1 MDYQQIQEQQKEKA
15 VEQARESISLAETAV
30 SESPSPRIAGGTGN
44 FLADLTASLDAYES
58 GKGEMD
64 AINAELAGMKDIKIP
79 QYAQKTGLSK
89 FFWNLFHG
97 KEAKQQAAAVEEA
110 EQKKAEQDKRRAE
123 LESQKGAASSSM
135 GDALSQF
142 SSLMGAATKSNIKEM
157 INNEA
162 VVRRI
167 MASLPE
173 DKVKSTLDLIYPE
186 MDEAHMDLFMD
197 MITARF
203 SVPIVDSSQERI
215 DRLSESTKKFVLHD
229 ICIQKAD
236 GTIINTKAQPL
247 DWTFSALQKIYAA
260 YLTIP
265 AEHLKLVRC
274 LVHYADNENGGA
286 ALGEVGVYWVNYV
299 KGREEQREGDP
310 YTGSCTSSTSD
321 TRNGMNKFTL
331 TLIHELGHVVDGK
344 HDNYG
349 YSDSPE
355 FRKWSEWVEVPKNDP
370 TKIVN
375 YMIESMENIPYNN
388 TLSEKEL
395 NLAIDISKAMIKKQ
409 EEVINSWSKGQSFV
423 KTKVNAKEDLSDTEK
438 EALIETFSSRDKN
451 NLIYHI
457 WMGLGAH
464 TSSSCL
470 GCYNHSNVM
479 QGMKRPF
486 YQGYD
491 YDPWF
496 SFNNARWSNKISAY
510 QYRCP
515 KEEFAETY
523 ASYHAAPTAT
533 REVNGQQVPYK
544 KGDKT
549 PEGLKT
555 WFEKEG
561 LHQMTPDKVEGTS
574 EIKNEKMAS

>member
-15 VEQARESISLAETAV
+15 IEQISTSVPLAETAV
-30 SESPSPRIAGGTGN
+30 SESPSPGVAGGTGN
-44 FLADLTASLDAYES
+44 FLVDLTSILDAYES
-58 GKGEMD
+58 GKGKME
-64 AINAELAGMKDIKIP
+64 AINAELAGMKDVEIP
-79 QYAQKTGLSK
+79 QYKERTGLSK
-89 FFWNLFHG
+89 FFWNLFHS
-97 KEAKQQAAAVEEA
+97 KEAKSQAAAVEAA
-110 EQKKAEQDKRRAE
+110 EQQQAEQDKRKAE
-123 LESQKGAASSSM
+123 LNAQKEGLNASI

-142 SSLMGAATKSNIKEM
+142 NAVMGAATKSNYKEM
-157 INNEA
+157 ISNET

-173 DKVKSTLDLIYPE
+173 DNVKSTLDLIYPE

-215 DRLSESTKKFVLHD
+215 NRLSESTKKFVLFD
-229 ICIQKAD
+229 IYTQKAD
-236 GTIINTKAQPL
+236 GTTVKTKAQPL
-247 DWTFSALQKIYAA
+247 DWTFSALQKIYAT
-260 YLTIP
+260 YLTLP

-286 ALGEVGVYWVNYV
+286 SLGEVGVYWVNYV
-299 KGREEQREGDP
+299 KGHEETREGDP
-310 YTGSCTSSTSD
+310 YTSTCTSSKND
-321 TRNGMNKFTL
+321 TRNGMNKFAL

-344 HDNYG
+344 HDGYG
-349 YSDSPE
+349 YSNSPE
-355 FRKWSEWVEVPKNDP
+355 FRKWSEWVEIPKDDP
-370 TKIVN
+370 TQIVD
-375 YMIESMENIPYNN
+375 YMIESMDGKPYDGK
-388 TLSEKEL
+388 LSEKEL
-395 NLAIDISKAMIKKQ
+395 NLAIDISKAMIKNQ
-409 EEVINSWSKGQSFV
+409 AESVNSWSRGQTFI
-423 KTKVNAKEDLSDTEK
+423 KAKVNANQELSDAEK
-438 EALIETFSSRDKN
+438 EALIETFSTRDKF

-457 WMGLGAH
+457 WMGLGSH

-479 QGMKRPF
+479 EGMKRPF

-496 SFNNARWSNKISAY
+496 TFNNARWSNKISAY

-523 ASYHAAPTAT
+523 ASYHASPTAT

-574 EIKNEKMAS
+574 EIQNEKMAS